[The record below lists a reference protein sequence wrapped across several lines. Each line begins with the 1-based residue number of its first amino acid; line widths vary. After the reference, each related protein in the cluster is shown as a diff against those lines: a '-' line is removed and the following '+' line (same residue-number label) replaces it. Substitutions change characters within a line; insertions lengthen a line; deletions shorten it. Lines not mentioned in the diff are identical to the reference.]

1 MIEHARR
8 LLAALGLGVT
18 MSATLLPHP
27 VQAQSAFLQTPTIR
41 PQYAAIVVDAASG
54 EVLYAKRADSLR
66 YPASITKV
74 MTLYLTFD
82 ALSTGRLKPDD
93 LITISPHAAAQGPTK
108 LGLPVGD
115 TLTVSDAMQALAIK
129 SANDI
134 AVALAETLGGSE
146 SRFAAMMTL
155 RAQDLG
161 MTNTHFVNASGLPDS
176 RQIST
181 ARDIAILSRAVMRDY
196 PQYYRLFSQQQFTFR
211 GKQMNNHNG
220 LLFRM
225 AGVDGLKTGFTNA
238 SGYNLAVSAVR
249 DNRRIV
255 TVVLGGPSNALRDQ
269 TAERLMLTG
278 FEVMGRRD
286 RGEKIMIAQNMFEPP
301 PPPVYAKPAPTP
313 TDNDQTADRVYFTS
327 APAPANL
334 SKFQIVDPKTTAL
347 HVQAKIETRSME
359 RGRWAIQVGAFNSRT
374 LAETQ
379 IKDIGRRFG
388 SLTQS
393 AAPLVSEAG
402 RKLWKAQFK
411 GFDKASARTACRALK
426 EKRQACM
433 VVEPG
438 DAQSA
443 AVTPTPAIRKLSG
456 DNSRLA
462 EQSVPG
468 SVDLRR

>member
-1 MIEHARR
+1 MIERARR
-8 LLAALGLGVT
+8 LMAAIGFGLAIST
-18 MSATLLPHP
+18 TLLAP
-27 VQAQSAFLQTPTIR
+27 QACAESSFLQTPTIR

-74 MTLYLTFD
+74 MTLYLTFE

-93 LITISPHAAAQGPTK
+93 FVTISPHAAAQGPTK
-108 LGLPVGD
+108 LGLPIGD

-134 AVALAETLGGSE
+134 AVGLAETLGGSE

-211 GKQMNNHNG
+211 GKVMNNHNG
-220 LLFRM
+220 LLGRM
-225 AGVDGLKTGFTNA
+225 QGVDGLKTGFTNA

-249 DNRRIV
+249 GNRRIV

-278 FEVMGRRD
+278 FDVMSRREG
-286 RGEKIMIAQNMFEPP
+286 GEKIIVAQNMFEPP
-301 PPPVYAKPAPTP
+301 PVYSQPNANLDPTETQP
-313 TDNDQTADRVYFTS
+313 DRVYFTS

-334 SKFQIVDPKTTAL
+334 SKFQIVDPRTTAL
-347 HVQAKIETRSME
+347 HVSARSE
-359 RGRWAIQVGAFNSRT
+359 PKPQKDIWAIQVGAFKSKK
-374 LAETQ
+374 LALSQ
-379 IKDIGRRFG
+379 IKLIGSRFA

-393 AAPLVSEAG
+393 TSPIVANGG
-402 RKLWKAQFK
+402 RNSWKAQFK
-411 GFDKASARTACRALK
+411 GFDAESARSACQSLRK
-426 EKRQACM
+426 KRQACM
-433 VVEPG
+433 VVNPG
-438 DAQSA
+438 DGDTAEL
-443 AVTPTPAIRKLSG
+443 VPTPGLRRLST
-456 DNSRLA
+456 DRTQLA
-462 EQSVPG
+462 EQAVAG
-468 SVDLRR
+468 RIDLRR

>member
-8 LLAALGLGVT
+8 LLAALGLSVAMT
-18 MSATLLPHP
+18 ATLLP
-27 VQAQSAFLQTPTIR
+27 QQGRAQSAFLQTPTIR

-93 LITISPHAAAQGPTK
+93 IVTISPNAAAQGPTK

-115 TLTVSDAMQALAIK
+115 TLTVSEAMQALAIK

-134 AVALAETLGGSE
+134 AVALAETLGGTE

-196 PQYYRLFSQQQFTFR
+196 PQYYRLFSQQRFTFR

-225 AGVDGLKTGFTNA
+225 SGVDGLKTGFTNA

-278 FEVMGRRD
+278 FEVMDRRA
-286 RGEKIMIAQNMFEPP
+286 RGEKIMVAQNMFEPP
-301 PPPVYAKPAPTP
+301 PPPVYARPAPSP
-313 TDNDQTADRVYFTS
+313 TDAPPSVDRVYFAS
-327 APAPANL
+327 APAPTNL
-334 SKFQIVDPKTTAL
+334 SKFQIVDPRTTSL
-347 HVQAKIETRSME
+347 HVSSRAEGRGME
-359 RGRWAIQVGAFNSRT
+359 KGRWAIQVGAFNSKA

-379 IKDIGRRFG
+379 LKAIGRRFA
-388 SLTQS
+388 SLTEA
-393 AAPLVSEAG
+393 AAPLVSETG

-411 GFDKASARTACRALK
+411 GFDEASARTACRTLK
-426 EKRQACM
+426 DKRQACL
-433 VVEPG
+433 VVDPG

-443 AVTPTPAIRKLSG
+443 AVAASPAARRLSG
-456 DNSRLA
+456 ETSRLA

-468 SVDLRR
+468 GVDLRR

>member
-1 MIEHARR
+1 MIEPARR
-8 LLAALGLGVT
+8 LLAAIGIGAAI
-18 MSATLLPHP
+18 SASLLAPE
-27 VQAQSAFLQTPTIR
+27 ARAESAFLQTPTIR

-54 EVLYAKRADSLR
+54 EVLYAKRADSPR

-93 LITISPHAAAQGPTK
+93 LVTISAHAAAQGPTK
-108 LGLPVGD
+108 LGLPIGD

-155 RAQDLG
+155 RAQELG
-161 MTNTHFVNASGLPDS
+161 MSNTHFVNASGLPDS
-176 RQIST
+176 RQVST

-211 GKQMNNHNG
+211 GVVMNNHNG
-220 LLFRM
+220 LLGRM
-225 AGVDGLKTGFTNA
+225 QGVDGLKTGFTNA

-278 FEVMGRRD
+278 FDVMGRRD
-286 RGEKIMIAQNMFEPP
+286 HGEKIMVAQNMFEPP
-301 PPPVYAKPAPTP
+301 PQPVYSKPAPSLVTP
-313 TDNDQTADRVYFTS
+313 DAQVDKVYFTS

-334 SKFQIVDPKTTAL
+334 AKFQIVDPKTTAL
-347 HVQAKIETRSME
+347 HVSTKVEARTSE
-359 RGRWAIQVGAFNSRT
+359 RGRWSIQVGAFNSRG

-379 IKDIGRRFG
+379 IRTIGRRFPA
-388 SLTQS
+388 LTQS
-393 AAPLVSEAG
+393 TAPVISEGG
-402 RKLWKAQFK
+402 RNLWKAQLK
-411 GFDKASARTACRALK
+411 GFDEASARSACKTLK
-426 EKRQACM
+426 EKRQACL
-433 VVEPG
+433 VVDPSEG
-438 DAQSA
+438 QTA
-443 AVTPTPAIRKLSG
+443 AATPPPAMRRLSG
-456 DNSRLA
+456 DTRLA
-462 EQSVPG
+462 EQSIPG
-468 SVDLRR
+468 GIDLRR

>member
-8 LLAALGLGVT
+8 LLAAIGTGLAI
-18 MSATLLPHP
+18 SLSLLAPQA
-27 VQAQSAFLQTPTIR
+27 VAQSAFLQTPTIR
-41 PQYAAIVVDAASG
+41 PQYAAIVVDAATG

-93 LITISPHAAAQGPTK
+93 IVTISPRAAAQGPTK

-115 TLTVSDAMQALAIK
+115 TLTVSEAMQALAIK

-155 RAQDLG
+155 RAQELG
-161 MTNTHFVNASGLPDS
+161 MTNTRFVNASGLPDS
-176 RQIST
+176 RQVST
-181 ARDIAILSRAVMRDY
+181 ARDIAILSRAVMRDH
-196 PQYYRLFSQQQFTFR
+196 PQYYRLFTQQQFAFR
-211 GKQMNNHNG
+211 GTVMNNHNG
-220 LLFRM
+220 LLGRM
-225 AGVDGLKTGFTNA
+225 QGVDGLKTGFTNA

-255 TVVLGGPSNALRDQ
+255 TVVLGGPSNALRDK

-278 FEVMGRRD
+278 FEVMGRRE
-286 RGEKIMIAQNMFEPP
+286 RGEKIMVAQNLFEPP
-301 PPPVYAKPAPTP
+301 PSPVYARPAPAP
-313 TDNDQTADRVYFTS
+313 NPDASAEKVYFTS
-327 APAPANL
+327 APAPTNL
-334 SKFQIVDPKTTAL
+334 EKFQFVDPKTTAL
-347 HVQAKIETRSME
+347 HVSTRPEARPAE
-359 RGRWAIQVGAFNSRT
+359 RGRWAIQVGAFNSKS

-379 IKDIGRRFG
+379 VQAIGRRFA
-388 SLTQS
+388 SLTRS
-393 AAPLVSEAG
+393 AAPVVSEAG

-411 GFDKASARTACRALK
+411 GFDEASARAACRTLK
-426 EKRQACM
+426 EKRQACL
-433 VVEPG
+433 VVDPADG
-438 DAQSA
+438 QTA
-443 AVTPTPAIRKLSG
+443 ALTNAPAIRRLSA
-456 DNSRLA
+456 DSARLA

-468 SVDLRR
+468 RIDLRR